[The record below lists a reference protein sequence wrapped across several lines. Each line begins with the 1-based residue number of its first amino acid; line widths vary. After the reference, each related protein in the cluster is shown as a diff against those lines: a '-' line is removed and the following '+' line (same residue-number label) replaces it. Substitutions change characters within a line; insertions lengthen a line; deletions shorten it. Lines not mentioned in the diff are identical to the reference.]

1 MQRMWIVED
10 VPKDIRVAG
19 AVLTSMGVSEIEV
32 RRDVKKAIQDLEGML
47 ERSSPLPDGI
57 VLDLNFG
64 GESGFELLRLWHST
78 PKFKTK
84 TDIVVWTEMSDSHQR
99 LCQAFGVRAVVPKWE
114 GPAALEKALKT
125 RLQQSPASLPA
136 IESLMAMSP
145 GEAAV
150 QSGIYAVLHAR
161 KRCRGKEVAII
172 RGTRFL
178 KCRTC
183 GDAVRY
189 QLLFAAPALSEDE
202 DFR

>member
-19 AVLTSMGVSEIEV
+19 EVLTSMGVSEIEV
-32 RRDVKKAIQDLEGML
+32 QRDVKKAVQDIEALL

-64 GESGFELLRLWHST
+64 AESGFELLRLWHST
-78 PKFKTK
+78 PKFRKK

-125 RLQQSPASLPA
+125 RPQHSPAPLPS
-136 IESLMAMSP
+136 IESVMAMAP

-150 QSGIYAVLHAR
+150 QSGIYAILHAS
-161 KRCRGKEVAII
+161 KRCRGKEAVVLK
-172 RGTRFL
+172 GTRFI

-183 GDAVRY
+183 GDGVRY
-189 QLLFAAPALSEDE
+189 HLLAAAPGLSEDE